1 VHGFSSAAGTWSG
14 FAGAAHTSVCI
25 PATDVERR
33 MSLPLLV
40 VILGPTASG
49 KTALSLHLAEQMQGE
64 IVSCDSVAVYRELE
78 IGTAKPSKQE
88 RQRVPHHLIDIA
100 GPEELVT
107 AGDYSRL
114 ARQAITEV
122 STRGNLPIVVGGS
135 GLYLRALLEGLFP
148 GPPRSEELRIR
159 LRERGE
165 ERGSE
170 YLHKLLRRIDPA
182 AGQTIHAN
190 DVPKVVRALEVSISA
205 RTPMTNLWQHG
216 RDALQGFKILR
227 IGLNPDREALYARI
241 NQRARE
247 MFSAGLL
254 DETRMVMDRYG
265 SSIWPLNSLGYKQA
279 MQHLR
284 GDLSLEQAI
293 VAAQQGHRNYA
304 KRQMTWFRREPE
316 VHWIKEFGSESAVQ
330 TRVMELI
337 KARMQD

>member
-1 VHGFSSAAGTWSG
+1 
-14 FAGAAHTSVCI
+14 
-25 PATDVERR
+25 

-49 KTALSLHLAEQMQGE
+49 KTALSLHVAERMHGE
-64 IVSCDSVAVYRELE
+64 IVSCDSVAVYREFE
-78 IGTAKPSKQE
+78 IGTAKPSKEE

-114 ARQAITEV
+114 ARQAIGEIAV
-122 STRGNLPIVVGGS
+122 RGHLPIIVGGS

-148 GPPRSEELRIR
+148 GPPRSTELRMR
-159 LRERGE
+159 LRERAA
-165 ERGSE
+165 ERGTD
-170 YLHKLLRRIDPA
+170 YLHKLLRRMDPA
-182 AGQTIHAN
+182 AAQTIHAN

-205 RTPMTNLWQHG
+205 RAPMTGLWQQG
-216 RDALQGFKILR
+216 RDALQGFRILR
-227 IGLNPDREALYARI
+227 VGLNPDREALYARI

-254 DETRMVMDRYG
+254 EEARMLIARYG
-265 SSIWPLNSLGYKQA
+265 ASVWPLNSLGYKQA

-284 GDLSLEQAI
+284 GELSLEQAI

-304 KRQMTWFRREPE
+304 KRQMTWFRREAE
-316 VHWIKEFGSESAVQ
+316 VAWIPDFGSNPAVQ
-330 TRVMELI
+330 EQVVDLI
-337 KARMQD
+337 EAETAE

>member
-1 VHGFSSAAGTWSG
+1 
-14 FAGAAHTSVCI
+14 
-25 PATDVERR
+25 

-49 KTALSLHLAEQMQGE
+49 KTHLSLHLAEQMQGE
-64 IVSCDSVAVYRELE
+64 IVSCDSVALYRDLE
-78 IGTAKPSKQE
+78 IGTAKPSEEE
-88 RQRVPHHLIDIA
+88 RRRVPHHLIDIA
-100 GPEELVT
+100 GPEEMVT

-114 ARQAITEV
+114 AISGIAA
-122 STRGNLPIVVGGS
+122 RGRLPIVVGGS
-135 GLYLRALLEGLFP
+135 GLYLRAVLEGLFH

-159 LRERGE
+159 LRERVA
-165 ERGSE
+165 ERGPE
-170 YLHKLLRRIDPA
+170 YLHKLLRRTDPA
-182 AGQTIHAN
+182 AAQRIHAN

-205 RTPMTNLWQHG
+205 RAAMTGLWQHG
-216 RDALQGFKILR
+216 RDALQGFRILR
-227 IGLNPDREALYARI
+227 IGLNPDREALYMRI

-254 DETRMVMDRYG
+254 EETRRLIDRYG
-265 SSIWPLNSLGYKQA
+265 SSVWPLNSLGYKQA

-284 GDLSLEQAI
+284 GELTLEQAI

-316 VHWIKEFGSESAVQ
+316 VHWITEFGSDSEVQ
-330 TRVMELI
+330 KRVIELI